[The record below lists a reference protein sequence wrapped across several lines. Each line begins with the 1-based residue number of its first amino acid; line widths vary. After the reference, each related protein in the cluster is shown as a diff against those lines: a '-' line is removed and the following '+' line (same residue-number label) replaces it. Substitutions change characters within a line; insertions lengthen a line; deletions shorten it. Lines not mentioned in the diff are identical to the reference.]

1 MAWADKYPAER
12 LVDYGP
18 DWPHRYAQLE
28 GELRAVPG
36 PRWDIEHA
44 GSTSVPGL
52 AAKPVIDLALRLPTI
67 GTIDHA
73 GEALAAAG
81 WSRPVVVGDHWAA
94 FYPPS
99 GQRSAI
105 GHLFT
110 TEQWPEAHVRLFAA
124 WLREHDDDRQRYEE
138 LKRGLVVK
146 GIWSSDYTNAKAE
159 FVRHIVNRA
168 RAARGL
174 TNVDHP
180 L

>member
-12 LVDYGP
+12 LVDYDPG
-18 DWPHRYAQLE
+18 WPHRYAQLE
-28 GELRAVPG
+28 RDLRTVLGPG
-36 PRWDIEHA
+36 WDIEHA

-110 TEQWPEAHVRLFAA
+110 PGQWPEAHVRLFAA

-138 LKRGLVVK
+138 LKRGLVAN

-159 FVRHIVNRA
+159 FVRQIVNRA